1 MLIDR
6 SGLTLDVLATNIF
19 RYPQANFGDWGA
31 SIDTFN
37 VRIVSNNFDQGR
49 MSGQIKVPISDSSLV
64 YSAVLRDSTGGVR
77 FEFSIRPRGTL
88 NIPLW
93 VASMELDNTSWVRL
107 QAGGGRGFI
116 AQANFTGQISLGG
129 TRDIPMR
136 MGGIRF
142 QDMRIQTHE
151 QPYISVRT
159 WSFASPP
166 HSILGPPEPEPVPD
180 GGGSSSRSAGG
191 FPISIREISL
201 VSGPRG
207 EGPGVGVRIGIDVNL
222 QGGSAGISGGTTI
235 SVWGA
240 FRTGS
245 GGPPSFVFSGI
256 DLDSIGVRADLGAVD
271 IEGSVRFY
279 NNDPTYGNG
288 FRGGVRANFVRMV
301 MVEATVQFGSING
314 PPAYRYWYVDAR
326 AIISR
331 GIPIFSGVGIYG
343 FGGGAWYNMRR
354 TSNPSDVTP
363 TSAGGTTTTASG
375 GNPGTTNSGARYVPY
390 YSSSGE
396 TFGFYALVTLGTH
409 PEPKAFNCDVR
420 LEVSFVGGGI
430 NEIRLEGNG
439 WMMAGLTERSN
450 APVRMTASISY
461 TFPTRTFHGEFG
473 ITANLSV
480 VSATGR
486 MVLHFAPDLWYLKI
500 GDPDG
505 ERVQIRVMDF
515 LTVQAYFAAGMDLP
529 TPRIPAAVLALTG
542 SLPTPVRPE
551 ALGRGNGFVFGA
563 MADFNPGELRFLVF
577 YASMRFLI
585 GFDLSLLDYG
595 ATARC
600 SDGRPLGA
608 NGWYATGQLYARID
622 ASIGLFVDLWF
633 VSGKFEILGFRVGA
647 ALQAGLPN
655 PTWLAGAVGGQY
667 SILGGLIRGNCNFQF
682 TIGDRCTPV
691 RESAVASVEMI
702 SDIVPDDGS
711 SGVSLFAEP
720 TAFFNYEPERPFT
733 LEELRDD
740 GSTRT
745 RTFRIKVGSF
755 TLRERKMA
763 GRYVSV
769 PVSGPNMRRYGTTPA
784 AVITPNQSL
793 DPLTV
798 YKATVTAY
806 AQETTDNGRTWQ
818 DVRYVTGERRGQRVE
833 QQVSTQFTTQNRP
846 DTVVP
851 DWVYIA
857 YPRPMQRFFLQD
869 ECRDG
874 SITLLTN
881 PTWLFPSSG
890 SQRRVG
896 DTLQYFR
903 VRFINLSTLERVEV
917 PLEYRSIERPYYDG
931 EPRRSSRILGGRIG
945 FTIPRLANETI
956 YAVQVIRR
964 DSIVPSATTSL
975 AIGRYLQGIVRTA
988 LYQRDSNTITIN
1000 SQYRPSGFDV
1010 ARVVASN
1017 EKLLYLYFFRTSRYN
1032 RMANKV
1038 RGLRTVR
1045 ADSVVALFFPV
1056 ISTELSS
1063 PEGFDPNDVRAQ
1075 EVNLSVDGTEQNS
1088 RPYTIRPLI
1097 RISAQRRVDWW
1108 HTAYVNPYVYD
1119 EIQWL
1124 YDAVARR
1131 GGRRYQ
1137 TVWNETILR
1146 GEPMFD
1152 VTRPSHDKLYDY
1164 EIASAPGGRD
1174 MMWIFTRLSIRFSG
1188 GRPTESGTLSVER
1201 RPLVTPETR
1210 GLYAQ
1215 PSYVSL
1221 DIGRARPAATWLL
1234 SQSGLS
1240 TSEIARLRRIASH
1253 SFVFPYR
1260 GRQYTIDFQYIGCPY
1275 DPDLGPPTEPYQ
1287 FQY

>member
-1 MLIDR
+1 
-6 SGLTLDVLATNIF
+6 
-19 RYPQANFGDWGA
+19 
-31 SIDTFN
+31 
-37 VRIVSNNFDQGR
+37 
-49 MSGQIKVPISDSSLV
+49 VPS
-64 YSAVLRDSTGGVR
+64 
-77 FEFSIRPRGTL
+77 
-88 NIPLW
+88 
-93 VASMELDNTSWVRL
+93 
-107 QAGGGRGFI
+107 
-116 AQANFTGQISLGG
+116 
-129 TRDIPMR
+129 
-136 MGGIRF
+136 
-142 QDMRIQTHE
+142 
-151 QPYISVRT
+151 
-159 WSFASPP
+159 
-166 HSILGPPEPEPVPD
+166 
-180 GGGSSSRSAGG
+180 
-191 FPISIREISL
+191 
-201 VSGPRG
+201 
-207 EGPGVGVRIGIDVNL
+207 
-222 QGGSAGISGGTTI
+222 
-235 SVWGA
+235 
-240 FRTGS
+240 
-245 GGPPSFVFSGI
+245 
-256 DLDSIGVRADLGAVD
+256 
-271 IEGSVRFY
+271 
-279 NNDPTYGNG
+279 
-288 FRGGVRANFVRMV
+288 
-301 MVEATVQFGSING
+301 
-314 PPAYRYWYVDAR
+314 
-326 AIISR
+326 
-331 GIPIFSGVGIYG
+331 
-343 FGGGAWYNMRR
+343 
-354 TSNPSDVTP
+354 
-363 TSAGGTTTTASG
+363 
-375 GNPGTTNSGARYVPY
+375 

-420 LEVSFVGGGI
+420 LEVSFAGGGI
-430 NEIRLEGNG
+430 REIRLEGNG

-473 ITANLSV
+473 LTANFSA

-486 MVLHFAPDLWYLKI
+486 MVLHFAPELWYLKI

-505 ERVQIRVMDF
+505 ERVRIRVLDF
-515 LTVQAYFAAGMDLP
+515 LTVQAYFAAGMNLP
-529 TPRIPAAVLALTG
+529 TPRIPTAVLELTG
-542 SLPTPVRPE
+542 PLPTPVRPE

-622 ASIGLFVDLWF
+622 ASIGLFVDIWF
-633 VSGKFEILGFRVGA
+633 VQGKFEILGMRVGA

-655 PTWLAGAVGGQY
+655 PTWLAGAVGGY
-667 SILGGLIRGNCNFQF
+667 YNILNGLVSGYCRFEF
-682 TIGDRCTPV
+682 TIGDRCTPP
-691 RESAVASVEMI
+691 RESAIASVEMI
-702 SDIVPDDGS
+702 SDIVPEDGS
-711 SGVSLFAEP
+711 RGVSIFAEP

-740 GSTRT
+740 GTKRT

-755 TLRERKMA
+755 TLQKRRM
-763 GRYVSV
+763 GSLYVSV

-784 AVITPNQSL
+784 AAITPNQPL

-806 AQETTDNGRTWQ
+806 AQETTNNGSTWQ
-818 DVRYVTGERRGQRVE
+818 DVHYQTGERAGQRVE

-931 EPRRSSRILGGRIG
+931 EPRRTSSISGGQIR

-975 AIGRYLQGIVRTA
+975 AIGRLLTSTASGTIQQLRGIVGTT

-1000 SQYRPSGFDV
+1000 RQYRPSGFDV
-1010 ARVVASN
+1010 ARAVASN

-1038 RGLRTVR
+1038 RDLRTVR
-1045 ADSVVALFFPV
+1045 ADSVVALFV
-1056 ISTELSS
+1056 TAISTELSS
-1063 PEGFDPNDVRAQ
+1063 PEGFDPNDVQAQ
-1075 EVNLSVDGTEQNS
+1075 EVNLSVDGTEWNS

-1108 HTAYVNPYVYD
+1108 HTAYVNPNVYD

-1124 YDAVARR
+1124 YDAAARR
-1131 GGRRYQ
+1131 GRRYQ
-1137 TVWNETILR
+1137 TVWNETIRR

-1174 MMWIFTRLSIRFSG
+1174 MMLIFDRISIRFSG
-1188 GRPTESGTLSVER
+1188 GRSLESGTLSIER
-1201 RPLVTPETR
+1201 RSPVTPATR

-1221 DIGRARPAATWLL
+1221 DIARARPAATWLL

-1253 SFVFPYR
+1253 TFVFPYR
-1260 GRQYTIDFQYIGCPY
+1260 GRQYTIDFQYLGCPY
-1275 DPDLGPPTEPYQ
+1275 DPDLGPPTEPYR
-1287 FQY
+1287 FNY